1 VGIAVPVARLLTSLA
16 ISGVALLA
24 TCLVLSVTPACATVR
39 TPLPEYDTSE
49 YGYTDKPAAPA
60 AVGRTIDIYIVEEQF
75 DAAERERIGLALQ
88 QWNHALNGY
97 VRFRVLPLP
106 GAPSDES
113 LTQLYR
119 SGGWIVTKVDRY
131 HDIAREPK
139 LLGAAVWKPGR
150 SGGFVYV
157 IGDRF
162 GRRDLTYVMLHEL
175 GHVLG
180 ALHDPNGH
188 LMRPVYDP
196 NNGHCIDRNAVA
208 LVAAARRLPLNQLN
222 WCFGPGLSDGQPR
235 P

>member
-1 VGIAVPVARLLTSLA
+1 VRVARLLTSLM

-24 TCLVLSVTPACATVR
+24 TGLVLSVTAARATVR
-39 TPLPEYDTSE
+39 APVPDYDTSE
-49 YGYTDKPAAPA
+49 YRYTDKSAAA
-60 AVGRTIDIYIVEEQF
+60 ATVGRTIDIYIVEDQF

-88 QWNHALNGY
+88 QWNHVLNGY
-97 VRFRVLPLP
+97 VRFRVLSLP

-119 SGGWIVTKVDRY
+119 SGAWIVTKVDRY

-139 LLGAAVWKPGR
+139 LLGAAVWRKSR
-150 SGGFVYV
+150 NGGFIYV

-162 GRRDLTYVMLHEL
+162 GRRDLTPVMLHEF

-180 ALHDPNGH
+180 GAAHDPNGH

-196 NNGHCIDRNAVA
+196 NNGHCIDRAAVA
-208 LVAAARRLPLNQLN
+208 MVAAAQRLPLNQLN
-222 WCFGPGLSDGQPR
+222 WCFGPGLNDGR
-235 P
+235 PHDP